1 MKKALSFLL
10 ILCLLLTGC
19 HGTLAEGTGGA
30 AENFTAPEEFDESKP
45 YTVTFWAKNDTNK
58 AQTALPPISQVKK
71 PLWAWTAS

>member
-45 YTVTFWAKNDTNK
+45 YTVTFWAKT
-58 AQTALPPISQVKK
+58 TPTRPRPPYTSRPSGILKGST
-71 PLWAWTAS
+71 PTSP

>member
-30 AENFTAPEEFDESKP
+30 AENFTAPE
-45 YTVTFWAKNDTNK
+45 
-58 AQTALPPISQVKK
+58 
-71 PLWAWTAS
+71 

>member
-19 HGTLAEGTGGA
+19 HGTLAESTGGA
-30 AENFTAPEEFDESKP
+30 AENITAPEEFDESKP

-58 AQTALPPISQVKK
+58 AQTAVYEQAIWILKGSTPTSP
-71 PLWAWTAS
+71 